1 MVICQQRMAGFGLRL
16 ILTMLAGGVMII
28 ESSSNDGLIFASY
41 DHHQTFIE
49 IVSEGIK
56 NEREQVEVYS

>member
-1 MVICQQRMAGFGLRL
+1 MVICQQRMDGFGLRL

-28 ESSSNDGLIFASY
+28 ESSSNDGLIFVSY
-41 DHHQTFIE
+41 DHYQTFIE

-56 NEREQVEVYS
+56 K